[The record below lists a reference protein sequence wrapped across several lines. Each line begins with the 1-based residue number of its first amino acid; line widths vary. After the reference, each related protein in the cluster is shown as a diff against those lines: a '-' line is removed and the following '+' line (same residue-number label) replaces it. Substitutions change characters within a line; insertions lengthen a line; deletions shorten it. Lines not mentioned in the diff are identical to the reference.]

1 MIERWCSEEKPE
13 SSIRGRSPSWAGGEV
28 GREPEKG
35 GAPRAQERVGVM
47 LAHGGPC
54 IYKGKTP
61 TLPSKWIEESHSD
74 CFLSPPLLLTT
85 DMSTDNILPLKPVAE
100 APLVLKH

>member
-35 GAPRAQERVGVM
+35 GAPRAQ
-47 LAHGGPC
+47 
-54 IYKGKTP
+54 YKVIRR
-61 TLPSKWIEESHSD
+61 L
-74 CFLSPPLLLTT
+74 
-85 DMSTDNILPLKPVAE
+85 
-100 APLVLKH
+100 